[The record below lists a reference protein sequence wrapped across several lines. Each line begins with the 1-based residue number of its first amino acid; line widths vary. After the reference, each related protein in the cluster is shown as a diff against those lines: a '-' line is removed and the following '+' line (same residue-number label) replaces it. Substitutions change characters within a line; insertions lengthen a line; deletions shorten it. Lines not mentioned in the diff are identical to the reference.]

1 MLRWRLLLGVV
12 LTAVLIGLGWL
23 DYNSTVAGLWLAP
36 VALLAAVLG
45 TQETLRLVR
54 SEGLRPAGVA
64 TYLGNVCI
72 LLVNWAPAWQKGRSL
87 GDASAAMSACG
98 GALLA
103 FLAAALLLLVIELV
117 RYEKPGAAAGS
128 LAAGAFTLAYV
139 GLLLSFAVQLRVQW
153 GVGALLS
160 LLLVVKMS
168 DIGAYTVGRLIGRH
182 KMSPRISPGKT
193 LEGAAGALLFAV
205 AAAWAAATWI
215 MPALGPATARLAP
228 QPTAGPGGVWGWLLF
243 GLAVGLAGMIGD
255 LAESLL
261 KRSAG
266 VKDSSTWLPGFGGA
280 LDLLDSV
287 LLAAPVAW
295 LFWYAGWVG

>member
-12 LTAVLIGLGWL
+12 FAAVLIGLGWL
-23 DYNSTVAGLWLAP
+23 DYRSAMAGLWLLP

-45 TQETLRLVR
+45 TQETLRLMR
-54 SEGLRPAGVA
+54 ADGLRPAVVA
-64 TYLGNVCI
+64 TYLGNLCI
-72 LLVNWAPAWQKGRSL
+72 LLVNWTPAWQKGRVV
-87 GDASAAMSACG
+87 GNQTAAMSACG
-98 GALLA
+98 WILVA
-103 FLAAALLLLVIELV
+103 FLAATLLLVVVELI
-117 RYEKPGAAAGS
+117 RYEKPGGAAGG
-128 LAAGAFTLAYV
+128 LAAGVFTLAYM
-139 GLLLSFAVQLRVQW
+139 GLLLSFAVQLRMQW

-182 KMSPRISPGKT
+182 KMSPKISPGKT
-193 LEGAAGALLFAV
+193 LEGAVGALVFAV
-205 AAAWAAATWI
+205 AAAWAALAWI
-215 MPALGPATARLAP
+215 VPALGPTPERFALG
-228 QPTAGPGGVWGWLLF
+228 PTAKPTCVWGWLLF
-243 GLAVGLAGMIGD
+243 GAAVAIAGMIGD

-280 LDLLDSV
+280 LDLMDSV

-295 LFWYAGWVG
+295 VFWYAGWVG